1 MKKMLMTLAAAA
13 AISAGTLTVSAESY
27 WKYNDTTT
35 IDLDETSLKKTTNG
49 HEILNFVAIQT
60 IPDGTCTYTYA
71 YDRTAGTIQVVEM
84 EKETKTL
91 HYTSNFTP
99 TSVNSTNPVVKARAE
114 MAEAV
119 YQRKVNHKK

>member
-13 AISAGTLTVSAESY
+13 AIAAGTLTVSAESY

-99 TSVNSTNPVVKARAE
+99 TSVNSANPVVKARAE

>member
-13 AISAGTLTVSAESY
+13 AIAAGTLTVSAESY

-49 HEILNFVAIQT
+49 HEILNFVAVEAIEG
-60 IPDGTCTYTYA
+60 GTCTYTYA

-84 EKETKTL
+84 EKETKAL

-99 TSVNSTNPVVKARAE
+99 TSINSTNPVIRARAQ

>member
-1 MKKMLMTLAAAA
+1 MKEK
-13 AISAGTLTVSAESY
+13 
-27 WKYNDTTT
+27 K
-35 IDLDETSLKKTTNG
+35 LKTTTNG
-49 HEILNFVAIQT
+49 HEIINFVYVEDI
-60 IPDGTCTYTYA
+60 DGGTCTYTYA

-84 EKETKTL
+84 EKETNTL

-99 TSVNSTNPVVKARAE
+99 TSINTNNPVIRARAQ

>member
-1 MKKMLMTLAAAA
+1 MKKMLIALGLAAAVT
-13 AISAGTLTVSAESY
+13 AGTFTVSAENL
-27 WKYNDTTT
+27 WKYNDTIS
-35 IDLDETSLKKTTNG
+35 IDMDETSVKHTTNG
-49 HEILNFVAIQT
+49 HEILNFVAIEA
-60 IPDGTCTYTYA
+60 IEGGTCTYTYA

-99 TSVNSTNPVVKARAE
+99 TSINSTNPVIRSRAE